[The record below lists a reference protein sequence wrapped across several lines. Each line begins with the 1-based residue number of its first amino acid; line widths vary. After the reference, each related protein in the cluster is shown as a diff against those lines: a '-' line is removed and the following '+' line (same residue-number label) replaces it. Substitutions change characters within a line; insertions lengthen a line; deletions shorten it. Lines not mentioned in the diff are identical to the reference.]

1 MSDLDH
7 PEYSPSK
14 TPRVDRAERLIYSDE
29 KEPIKYVLATFA
41 KHLEMELNQALA
53 DLKAAR
59 LMERGSASAMT
70 PASPA
75 VPTFEATPPSK
86 AKQLETHVHEE
97 NSMGGESR
105 ARPQLI
111 QPTISPQGL
120 GEAVEYQDD
129 QIPFN
134 KGEHAQHLTIVL
146 EGSVE
151 IFDPV
156 GNIRLAILGA
166 GSSLASKPF

>member
-59 LMERGSASAMT
+59 QAPVDLGPLHTKIGQQA
-70 PASPA
+70 
-75 VPTFEATPPSK
+75 
-86 AKQLETHVHEE
+86 LEIDF
-97 NSMGGESR
+97 
-105 ARPQLI
+105 L
-111 QPTISPQGL
+111 
-120 GEAVEYQDD
+120 
-129 QIPFN
+129 
-134 KGEHAQHLTIVL
+134 EHALTK
-146 EGSVE
+146 
-151 IFDPV
+151 
-156 GNIRLAILGA
+156 A
-166 GSSLASKPF
+166 GLLSAGK

>member
-59 LMERGSASAMT
+59 LKWTPDLRQQFKWDTVTRNGVNHDRDKKAQRT
-70 PASPA
+70 PAGAQS
-75 VPTFEATPPSK
+75 
-86 AKQLETHVHEE
+86 Q
-97 NSMGGESR
+97 GR
-105 ARPQLI
+105 A
-111 QPTISPQGL
+111 
-120 GEAVEYQDD
+120 
-129 QIPFN
+129 
-134 KGEHAQHLTIVL
+134 
-146 EGSVE
+146 
-151 IFDPV
+151 
-156 GNIRLAILGA
+156 
-166 GSSLASKPF
+166 